1 MITLSYSEVKK
12 VCEVETQNL
21 VDKKKLKEHCEKHN
35 LSYHGVLTFLRG
47 DLRRKRNVK
56 LMISFLKSV
65 GYEEVSSERLIIYN
79 FHFKNTTE
87 ELLEHIKKT
96 SS

>member
-56 LMISFLKSV
+56 LMISFDSPQDCLSCTFTV
-65 GYEEVSSERLIIYN
+65 LQRC
-79 FHFKNTTE
+79 
-87 ELLEHIKKT
+87 
-96 SS
+96 